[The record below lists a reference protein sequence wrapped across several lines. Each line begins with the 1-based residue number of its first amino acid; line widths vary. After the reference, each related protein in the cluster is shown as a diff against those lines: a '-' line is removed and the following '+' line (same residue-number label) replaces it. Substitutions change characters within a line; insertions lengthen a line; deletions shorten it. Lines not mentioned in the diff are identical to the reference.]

1 MISLGQLRANG
12 LSRQLFNCLHKTGT
26 YPLQIS
32 RPATL
37 SAIHRGVRRSER
49 VQFGDQSRD
58 RDSSGRG
65 RSDGLTRRA
74 LDGAASPRQQ
84 QKLRKKL
91 GRKAA
96 EEDDEES
103 DKQTRRKRFLNPEF
117 DYGKK
122 SLVYQLKHGA
132 FKDQAAALV
141 QEPVRPLPFQRLE
154 ARPWRKTESPR
165 FAAERS
171 ERPRYSAGRS
181 DGRYLDR
188 GDERPDGRRFDRR
201 DERTN
206 GRRFDRRDERT
217 DGRRFDRRDGRTDER
232 RFDRRDER
240 TGERHVNRRDD
251 VHGEVETPRHSIGH
265 PAGRP
270 DEPPTRRQFDRTDDV
285 YGEVETSQPRERRN
299 QMMAMNIKYT
309 TAASQFLYGKSVVKA
324 ALEQGRRKLYKLFI
338 YGGENRKDSKDNAI
352 ITRLAERQGVP
363 ITIIPNEDQ
372 RLMDKMSMGR
382 PHNGFVLET
391 SPLPQLPVKSL
402 GRLEETLGKLGFHV
416 ELDHQSKEEEDIN
429 GQDTF
434 IPRKNHTA
442 PKPFVLLLN
451 EILDPGNLGG
461 ILRTANYLGVD
472 AVGITNRSSSTLT
485 PVVLKSAAGSVEEI
499 TIFSVDSPVN
509 FIEESQ
515 KAGWKTYAAVAPPD
529 PKLAQRHG
537 DKFIS
542 TATVETEQPL
552 TSHPCL
558 LVLGNEGHG
567 LSKQIKVAAD
577 YELSVPYFVHNS
589 SVDSLNVSVAAG
601 LLCHAFV
608 RAPPIAKSTATKI
621 EKELAKEAES
631 EAGEN
636 ENQGEKETLF

>member
-1 MISLGQLRANG
+1 MTSLGQLRASG
-12 LSRQLFNCLHKTGT
+12 LSRQLFSCVHKNGA
-26 YPLQIS
+26 YQLQIS
-32 RPATL
+32 RSASL

-49 VQFGDQSRD
+49 VQFGDQYSD
-58 RDSSGRG
+58 RDSSSRG
-65 RSDGLTRRA
+65 TSDRLTRRA
-74 LDGAASPRQQ
+74 LEGAASPRQQ

-96 EEDDEES
+96 EEEDEES
-103 DKQTRRKRFLNPEF
+103 GKETRRKRFLNPES

-132 FKDQAAALV
+132 FKEQAAALV
-141 QEPVRPLPFQRLE
+141 QEPVRPLPYQRLE
-154 ARPWRKTESPR
+154 TSSRRRTESPR
-165 FAAERS
+165 FAAGRS
-171 ERPRYSAGRS
+171 ERPPYSDRRSTGRS
-181 DGRYLDR
+181 FGR
-188 GDERPDGRRFDRR
+188 PIGRSSKRDFDRSN
-201 DERTN
+201 DV
-206 GRRFDRRDERT
+206 
-217 DGRRFDRRDGRTDER
+217 DGD
-232 RFDRRDER
+232 
-240 TGERHVNRRDD
+240 
-251 VHGEVETPRHSIGH
+251 VETPK
-265 PAGRP
+265 
-270 DEPPTRRQFDRTDDV
+270 
-285 YGEVETSQPRERRN
+285 PRERRN

-338 YGGENRKDSKDNAI
+338 YGGENRRDSKDNAI
-352 ITRLAERQGVP
+352 ITRLAERRGVP

-391 SPLPQLPVKSL
+391 SPLPRLPVKSL

-429 GQDTF
+429 GHDTF
-434 IPRKNHTA
+434 IPRKNNNA

-461 ILRTANYLGVD
+461 ILRTASYLGVD

-485 PVVLKSAAGSVEEI
+485 PVVLKSAAGAVEEI
-499 TIFSVDSPVN
+499 TIFSVDSPVS

-529 PKLAQRHG
+529 PKLAQRHE

-542 TATVETEQPL
+542 TATVEAQQPL
-552 TSHPCL
+552 TSHPCI

-567 LSKQIKVAAD
+567 LSKPIKVAAD
-577 YELSVPYFVHNS
+577 YELSVPYFVQNS
-589 SVDSLNVSVAAG
+589 CVDSLNVSVAAG

-608 RAPPIAKSTATKI
+608 RAPAIAKSTATK
-621 EKELAKEAES
+621 
-631 EAGEN
+631 N
-636 ENQGEKETLF
+636 EKETLTETTSGAEKNENHDEREALF